1 MDYNTAQYHGQQ
13 WKIFCGNFKAAGMY
27 FATVT
32 IVKRQKKH
40 FIQQLS
46 FRIDNVHLHLHA
58 LN

>member
-1 MDYNTAQYHGQQ
+1 MENIQPVSWSAVE
-13 WKIFCGNFKAAGMY
+13 IFCGIFKAAGMY